1 MSASTQSFAPRHWG
15 KLCSLGSHKSLMP
28 LFGPSVT
35 GWHLSVVARAT
46 AVQGALGHAP
56 QCASPILLLLHLR
69 HPGLRRVE
77 GALVGLD
84 GDERCAQVLDQRV
97 EDPICSFACT
107 KTQKQEM
114 ISSTCKNKIW
124 FC

>member
-1 MSASTQSFAPRHWG
+1 MSASTQSFAPQHWG
-15 KLCSLGSHKSLMP
+15 KLCSLGNHKSLMP

-56 QCASPILLLLHLR
+56 QCASPFLLLLPLR
-69 HPGLRRVE
+69 PPWLRGVGRALTELAGDGGCARVP
-77 GALVGLD
+77 
-84 GDERCAQVLDQRV
+84 DQRV
-97 EDPICSFACT
+97 ENPSYSFACT

-114 ISSTCKNKIW
+114 ISSTDSKNKE
-124 FC
+124 